1 MYHLLYVKRC
11 FIKTKYCRK
20 LMTSNSYVL
29 SFQVGSFVWTHLS
42 NLKETADIFK
52 QEVQDILGD
61 EDFKKEFNLDVRK
74 FSRNYEASM
83 FFDSLNA
90 GAKIDS
96 NLIWSSKSFV
106 PRSAM
111 LNLTVDLFG
120 QSVNFL
126 EIGGRVEG
134 AEDFLQKMF
143 GPDGYF
149 PAETR
154 QKQSTDKDRLLNDLN
169 RADPKAAMYLKIFG
183 NELQYWDLTSM
194 NSMEKDDINI
204 LDLLIKL
211 AQEHEVEWSRS
222 AMFLDSELSIPTALG
237 MPLRLTVKGSATV
250 DVKIGGK
257 FDVRQL
263 AVYPNSM
270 DISGYIRPR

>member
-1 MYHLLYVKRC
+1 MYFCQQC
-11 FIKTKYCRK
+11 FILLWFNNRNII
-20 LMTSNSYVL
+20 SS
-29 SFQVGSFVWTHLS
+29 QVGSFVWTHIS

-61 EDFKKEFNLDVRK
+61 EFLQKEFNLDARK
-74 FSRNYEASM
+74 FSRNYEAAM

-90 GAKIDS
+90 GAKVES
-96 NLIWSSKSFV
+96 NLIWSQKSFV
-106 PRSAM
+106 PRSAS

-120 QSVNFL
+120 HSVNFL
-126 EIGGRVEG
+126 DISGRVEG
-134 AEDFLQKMF
+134 AEDYLQKMF
-143 GPDGYF
+143 GPDGYV

-154 QKQSTDKDRLLNDLN
+154 QKRSADTDRLLNDLN
-169 RADPKAAMYLKIFG
+169 RADPKMAASLKIFG
-183 NELQYWDLTSM
+183 NELHYWDLSDFT
-194 NSMEKDDINI
+194 NVDKEDFNI

-222 AMFLDSELSIPTALG
+222 AMFLDSEISIPTALG
-237 MPLRLTVKGSATV
+237 MPLKLSVNGSATV
-250 DVKIGGK
+250 DIKVGGK

-270 DISGYIRPR
+270 DINGYVKPR